1 MPIVTFKISDKH
13 FQGYEVTLDLYYF
26 ETKEE
31 ICNQVTNTLKTHLEL
46 HKFEQLLERL
56 KEKDFHIH
64 DETMGSILLKSQDD
78 IVWVCSHCKGK

>member
-13 FQGYEVTLDLYYF
+13 FQGYEVTLDLDYF
-26 ETKEE
+26 ETIEE
-31 ICNQVTNTLKTHLEL
+31 IVNQVTNTLKTHLEL
-46 HKFEQLLERL
+46 HKIEQLLERL

-78 IVWVCSHCKGK
+78 IVWVCSHCRGK

>member
-13 FQGYEVTLDLYYF
+13 FQGYEVTLDLDYF
-26 ETKEE
+26 ETMEE
-31 ICNQVTNTLKTHLEL
+31 LCNQVTNTLKTHLEL

-78 IVWVCSHCKGK
+78 IVWV

>member
-1 MPIVTFKISDKH
+1 MPIITFKISDRH
-13 FQGYEVTLDLYYF
+13 FQGYEVILDLDYF
-26 ETKEE
+26 ETIED
-31 ICNQVTNTLKTHLEL
+31 ICNQVVTTLKTHLEL